1 MPHLRLQVP
10 EEWLHNDFIEDTGFD
25 ARKLLDHLVDVVCDL
40 EMEDATIEERR
51 DVDGKP
57 IEPKMTSLINRKN
70 LKHAL
75 IPLSHSGVG
84 GDRSKGFLHITF
96 AAGNDTP
103 GRTATV
109 RRHAAEVIG
118 NEIDTYVGALPGLGS
133 VTVHVQDIDRDRGYT
148 TTASRKKK
156 RAQQES

>member
-10 EEWLHNDFIEDTGFD
+10 DEWIQEPFVQRTGFD
-25 ARKLLDHLVDVVCDL
+25 ARKLLDHLVEVVCGL
-40 EMEDATIEERR
+40 EMEKAGST
-51 DVDGKP
+51 DGELVP
-57 IEPKMTSLINRKN
+57 LINRKN

-75 IPLSHSGVG
+75 VPVYHWGVG
-84 GDRSKGFLHITF
+84 GDHSMGFLHLTL

-103 GRTATV
+103 GRTAAV
-109 RRHAAEVIG
+109 RRNAAEVLG
-118 NEIDTYVGALPGLGS
+118 DAIDAFVGDLPGLGS

-156 RAQQES
+156 RSGTDT